1 MPRGRPRATGT
12 AAALA
17 PRARRAATQPQLP
30 FPHKL
35 VLNQWMLSLFNVKRF
50 EELAAH
56 LRDEALEGMDENNVH
71 RFHHAL
77 TAQFF
82 NLTQLSTDALLR
94 YDQHIVRH
102 TQRLNERRLTRGE
115 DPIVWKYFQYLSL
128 LFTEI
133 YLDRYFTDAKA
144 LLASLNGQVA
154 AYNAD
159 KPEPD
164 QIAPFDESAEAWPQL
179 NKLAFWMATGSG
191 KTLLMHANILQYQ
204 HALATHG
211 RTHELNRI
219 LLLTP
224 NEGLSQQ
231 HLREFEAAGIA
242 AELFNK
248 DGRGLFSGQ
257 AVEILEVTRLRD
269 EMGEKTIAIDAFE
282 GNNLVLVDEGHRGAS
297 GGKEGAW
304 MKAREKLCEKG
315 FSFEYSATFGQAVK
329 GSAALTELYAKS
341 TLVDYSY
348 KYFYG
353 DGFGKDYQILNLDA
367 DTQAGH
373 QDLYLTACLLTF
385 YQQQR
390 LYRERTDAFRPFNIE
405 RPLWVFVGGSVTATL
420 ATRDATDIVE
430 ILQFLARYVADRA
443 GSTERIRRVLHDG
456 LVTSTG
462 RDLFA
467 GRFASLNTSALTP
480 SQIFDDTLATLFN
493 APAGGLLYVEN
504 LRGATGEIALRLG
517 AENEPFGVIN
527 VGDDAKLVKL
537 CEEKGLATG
546 ERDFATSLFHGINAP
561 ESSVNLLIG
570 SKKFTEGWS
579 SWRVSTMGLMNVGK
593 GEGAQIIQLFGR
605 GVRLKGY
612 GMSLKRSA
620 KTELPQGIERP
631 RHIAVLE
638 TLGIFGVHADYMA
651 QFRDFLEEEGLP
663 SNEERVEFLL
673 PVIKN
678 LGTQR
683 LKTVRLK
690 KTINGVST
698 EFGDAFRKL
707 APIPTVAPPDL
718 TRPSE
723 AKQLHENRLVLDWYP
738 KIRAIGS
745 KGLQGGDGDGAKHET
760 HLSPKHVAFLDLDRL
775 YFELERFKAERGWY
789 NLNLTRAGIAAL
801 LADTSWYRLQI
812 PPAELSGSGFDKVRV
827 WEEIALALLRKYT
840 ERYYTFKKRD
850 WELPHLEYRDLEAD
864 DPNFLGVRE
873 TPNDGYYRILID
885 KSQEEIVAK
894 LEELKASI
902 ERGEMKPWEFRGMK
916 AVWFGK
922 HLYQPLLYL
931 DTNVVEISPAP
942 LNKGERQFVEDLKAF
957 HEGNTAFF
965 ASRELYLLRNL
976 SRGRGVG
983 FFEAG
988 NFHPDFILWV
998 IEDDKQRVVFVDPK
1012 GIRNLSWD
1020 DPKILFHE
1028 TVKEIEARLGNPA
1041 VRLDSFIVSNTP
1053 SATMQLQWNQDKA
1066 AMLGRNIVFQEDA
1079 ERYVGTM
1086 LGQSTEVR
1094 ARGV

>member
-1 MPRGRPRATGT
+1 VATT
-12 AAALA
+12 
-17 PRARRAATQPQLP
+17 PQVP
-30 FPHKL
+30 FPYKL
-35 VLNQWMLSLFNVKRF
+35 ILNQWILSLFNVKRF

-56 LRDEALEGMDENNVH
+56 LRDEALEGLDENNVH

-82 NLTQLSTDALLR
+82 NLTQLGTDELLR
-94 YDQHIVRH
+94 YDQNIVRH
-102 TQRLNERRLTRGE
+102 TQRLNERRVTRGD

-133 YLDRYFTDAKA
+133 YLDRYFTDADA
-144 LLASLNGQVA
+144 LLAALNVQVA

-164 QIAPFDESAEAWPQL
+164 QVPPFDGTAEAWRQL

-204 HALATHG
+204 HALEAHG
-211 RTHELNRI
+211 RARELNRI

-231 HLREFEAAGIA
+231 HLREFERAGID

-248 DGRGLFSGQ
+248 DGRGLFTGK

-269 EMGEKTIAIDAFE
+269 EMGEKTVAIDAFE

-297 GGKEGAW
+297 GGREGAW
-304 MKAREKLCEKG
+304 MKARERLCEHG

-329 GSAALTELYAKS
+329 GNPDLTALYARS

-348 KYFYG
+348 KHFYD
-353 DGFGKDYQILNLDA
+353 DGFGKDYHILNLDA
-367 DTQAGH
+367 DTQASH
-373 QDLYLTACLLTF
+373 QGLYLTACLLTF

-390 LYRERTDAFRPFNIE
+390 LYGEHAAAFRPFNIE
-405 RPLWVFVGGSVTATL
+405 KPLWVFVGGSVTATL

-430 ILQFLARYVADRA
+430 ILQFLARYATDRA
-443 GSTERIRRVLHDG
+443 ESIERIRRVLHEG
-456 LVTSTG
+456 LITASG

-467 GRFASLNTSALTP
+467 NRFTALIASRLTP
-480 SQIFDDTLATLFN
+480 EQIFEETLATLFN
-493 APAGGLLYVEN
+493 APRGGKLHVEN
-504 LRGATGEIALRLG
+504 LKGATGEVALRLG
-517 AENEPFGVIN
+517 AENDPFAVIN
-527 VGDDAKLVKL
+527 VGGDAKLVKL
-537 CEEKGLATG
+537 CDEHGLDTG
-546 ERDFATSLFHGINAP
+546 ERDFSESLFHRINTP

-612 GMSLKRSA
+612 GMSLKRSGRTA
-620 KTELPQGIERP
+620 LPQSVERP

-663 SNEERVEFLL
+663 SDEERIEFVL
-673 PVIKN
+673 PVIRN
-678 LGTQR
+678 LGTQK
-683 LKTVRLK
+683 LKTVRLRK
-690 KTINGVST
+690 QIRGVQT
-698 EFGDAFRKL
+698 EFGEAFRKL
-707 APIPTVAPPDL
+707 APIPTLAPPDL
-718 TRPSE
+718 RRDSE
-723 AKQLHENRLVLDWYP
+723 AKQLHQNRLVLDWYP
-738 KIRAIGS
+738 KIRGMGS
-745 KGLQGGDGDGAKHET
+745 KGLVGGDGDGAKHEA
-760 HLSPKHVAFLDLDRL
+760 HLSARQIAFLDLDDL

-789 NLNLTRAGIAAL
+789 NLNITRDAIAAL
-801 LADTSWYRLQI
+801 LGDTSWYRLQI
-812 PPAELSGSGFDKVRV
+812 PAAELVGDSFAKVVV
-827 WEEIALALLRKYT
+827 WQQIARSLLCKYV
-840 ERYYTFKKRD
+840 ERYYRFRKQD

-864 DPNFLGVRE
+864 DPNFLCVKDSSDQGGYTILLEQSQQE
-873 TPNDGYYRILID
+873 TLAR
-885 KSQEEIVAK
+885 

-902 ERGEMKPWEFRGMK
+902 ERGEMKPWEFKGMQ
-916 AVWFGK
+916 AVWFGQ

-931 DTNVVEISPAP
+931 DSKAVEVSPAP
-942 LNKGERQFVEDLKAF
+942 LNKGEHQFVEDLRRYHVANA
-957 HEGNTAFF
+957 EYF
-965 ASRELYLLRNL
+965 ATRELYLLRNL

-988 NFHPDFILWV
+988 NFHPDFLLWLV
-998 IEDDKQRVVFVDPK
+998 EGGKQRVVFVDPK
-1012 GIRNLSWD
+1012 GIRNLPWD
-1020 DPKILFHE
+1020 DPKIRFHE
-1028 TVKEIEARLGNPA
+1028 TVKEIEQRLGDPA
-1041 VRLDSFIVSNTP
+1041 VRLDSFIVSNTE
-1053 SATMQLQWNQDKA
+1053 ATTMQLQWSRSKA
-1066 AMLGRNIVFQEDA
+1066 EMEARNIVFQEDA
-1079 ERYVGTM
+1079 DAYVGRI
-1086 LGQSTEVR
+1086 LG
-1094 ARGV
+1094 